1 MLTLF
6 GIPYYQTSIDPNSY
20 DKENIVSTIKDNYK
34 IDSNRNHYDDVSDF
48 HNSYNDWENNTF
60 VKPNFEKLIPIYT
73 QQIQNFFDSL
83 ITCSSEV
90 SFVYEIV
97 NYTCMGV
104 NQFMNQ
110 HLHPSDF
117 VAVHYISFPKGSQPT
132 TFHNLNDYA
141 KYINPFLPIKH
152 LKKLYSNSDI
162 NQSWLHEAWNPETNE
177 DDFII
182 TPGLLTHS
190 VNKNNSTDLRITI
203 ILNIAVVIK
212 EKV

>member
-20 DKENIVSTIKDNYK
+20 DKENIVSVIKQNYK
-34 IDSNRNHYDDVSDF
+34 IDPNRNNYDDISDL
-48 HNSYNDWENNTF
+48 HNSYNDWNNAYF
-60 VKPNFEKLIPIYT
+60 VKPNFEKLLPIYT
-73 QQIQNFFDSL
+73 KKIQTFFDSL

-97 NYTCMGV
+97 NYTCMGE

-141 KYINPFLPIKH
+141 KYINSFLPIKN
-152 LKKLYSNSDI
+152 LKKLYNNNDI
-162 NQSWLHEAWNPETNE
+162 YQSWLHEAWNPQTNE

-182 TPGLLTHS
+182 TPGIITHS
-190 VNKNNSTDLRITI
+190 VNKNISNDLRITI
-203 ILNIAVVIK
+203 ILNIAVTIN
-212 EKV
+212 EKD